1 MTDRGTYKKRFLW
14 KEVCTD
20 SILDK
25 VLSVS
30 GNVRKTASL
39 MSLKGSDISF
49 DLIGKV
55 FIKLYVVFSEYRLK

>member
-1 MTDRGTYKKRFLW
+1 VTDRGTYKKRFPW

-20 SILDK
+20 SIIDKMLLD
-25 VLSVS
+25 S

-49 DLIGKV
+49 HDIGKHFINLHMV
-55 FIKLYVVFSEYRLK
+55 FTENRLK